1 MKKALAIL
9 LLFAFHGKVV
19 AQKVISIKVIDD
31 KSLIALPYVT
41 VFNKKTEGVSRSNEN
56 GYFQIE
62 GQENDSIQ
70 LSSLGYQRKII
81 LFKELVNSETVKLSS
96 TTEYLEVVN
105 VVAGQSEN
113 IGVQGID
120 KLSLK
125 LLPMNN
131 AQDLLKTVSGV
142 FIAQHAGGGKAE
154 QIFLRGF
161 DNDHGTDFGVF
172 IDGIP
177 VNLSSHAHG
186 QGYADMHF
194 IIPELIQDAD
204 YYKGPYE
211 MKNGNFSV
219 SGAARYKTK
228 NALDKSM
235 VKLDIGQYGHQRGLV
250 LLNLTPKHKLFNLGK
265 SEQSY
270 IALEGTLNKGFF
282 ESPQDF
288 RKFSGFFKY
297 NSQLSKATSLVFSAS
312 YFTSDWKGSGQIPL
326 RAVESG
332 AIGWFG
338 AIDDTEGG
346 ATARFNSTLKFNTFL
361 KNNQRISN
369 QVYYANNAYHLL
381 SNFTFFLNDS
391 VNGDMIQQG
400 ENRDLFG
407 YTFEYNRKDKI
418 KKTKLS
424 STYSMGIRSDLMHSK
439 LATSLKTSAVE
450 TLDNSNILETN
461 YWAYIKENWKLNS
474 KWLVQFGSRIDY
486 FNFRIKD
493 QLGTKVS
500 GERNA
505 YRLSPKLSLFY
516 NPTESIQ
523 LFVKGGSGFHSNYTH
538 AAVGQKDIHPLA
550 KANGADLGTEFK
562 IGKVFVGTV
571 SLWTIQSGSEYIF
584 VADAGTFENNG
595 RSLRRGIDF
604 AGKLRPIKNT
614 WLNFSVN
621 YSKGTLLDEPDHANS
636 IPAAP
641 VLTGTASVLYKHPKA
656 LDLYLGLRYMAE
668 RPAIEDESVFAD
680 SYFLMDASVNYT
692 LKGFQFGLS
701 VQNIFN
707 VRWMEAVF
715 YDASKLK
722 TESEAVDDFH
732 FTPGSP
738 RYIKGSLSYSF

>member
-1 MKKALAIL
+1 MKKVLTIL
-9 LLFAFHGKVV
+9 LLLAFHGKVV
-19 AQKVISIKVIDD
+19 AQKIIPIKVIDD
-31 KSLIALPYVT
+31 KSLLALPFVS
-41 VFNKKTEGVSRSNEN
+41 VFNKKTEMVTRSNEN
-56 GYFQIE
+56 GYFQME
-62 GQENDSIQ
+62 GHPSDSIQ
-70 LSSLGYQRKII
+70 LSSLGYQKKT
-81 LFKELVNSETVKLSS
+81 LLLEELMKTENVKLISN
-96 TTEYLEVVN
+96 TEYLEAVN
-105 VVAGQSEN
+105 VIAGQSDN
-113 IGVQGID
+113 VGVQGLD

-125 LLPMNN
+125 LLPLNN
-131 AQDLLKTVSGV
+131 AQDLLKTVSGL

-194 IIPELIQDAD
+194 IIPELIQNAD

-235 VKLDIGQYGHQRGLV
+235 VKFDIGEYGYQRGLV
-250 LLNLTPKHKLFNLGK
+250 LLNLTPDNKLFSIGK
-265 SEQSY
+265 SEQAY
-270 IALEGTLNKGFF
+270 LALEGTLNKSFF
-282 ESPQDF
+282 ESPQIF
-288 RKFSGFFKY
+288 RKFSSFFIY
-297 NSQLSKATSLVFSAS
+297 NSQLSKATSVVFSTS
-312 YFTSDWKGSGQIPL
+312 YFTSDWNASGQIPL
-326 RAVESG
+326 RAYESE

-338 AIDDTEGG
+338 AIDDREGG

-369 QVYYANNAYHLL
+369 QVYYANNAYQLV

-391 VNGDMIQQG
+391 SNGDRIEQG
-400 ENRDLFG
+400 ESRDVLG

-418 KKTKLS
+418 KKTKLR
-424 STYSMGIRSDLMHSK
+424 STYSMGFRSDLIHSK
-439 LATSLKTSAVE
+439 LASVIQTNSTE
-450 TLDNSNILETN
+450 TLDHNRITETN

-474 KWLVQFGSRIDY
+474 KWLLQFGSRIDY
-486 FNFRIKD
+486 FNFIIKD
-493 QLGTKVS
+493 QLGTNVS

-505 YRLSPKLSLFY
+505 YRLSPKVSLFY
-516 NPTESIQ
+516 NPTENIQ
-523 LFVKGGSGFHSNYTH
+523 LFVKGGSGYHSNYTQ
-538 AAVGQKDIHPLA
+538 AAVSQKDIHPLA

-584 VADAGTFENNG
+584 VADAGAYENNG
-595 RSLRRGIDF
+595 RALRKGIDF

-621 YSKGTLLDEPDHANS
+621 YSKGTLLDEPTTANS
-636 IPAAP
+636 IPSAP
-641 VLTGTASVLYKHPKA
+641 VFTGTASVLYKHPKG
-656 LDLYLGLRYMAE
+656 LDLYLGVRYMAE
-668 RPAIEDESVFAD
+668 RPLTEDESVFAD
-680 SYFLMDASVNYT
+680 RYFLMDGSINYT
-692 LKGFQFGLS
+692 LQKFQFGVS
-701 VQNIFN
+701 VQNILN

-715 YDASKLK
+715 YDASQLK
-722 TESEAVDDFH
+722 NESEPVDDFH
-732 FTPGSP
+732 FTPGTP